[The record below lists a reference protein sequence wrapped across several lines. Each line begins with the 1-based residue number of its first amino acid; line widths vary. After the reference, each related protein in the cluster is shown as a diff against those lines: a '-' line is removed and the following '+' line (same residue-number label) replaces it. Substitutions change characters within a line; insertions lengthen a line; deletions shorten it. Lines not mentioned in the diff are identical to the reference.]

1 MKPPLP
7 IDPRLAEIRERLAER
22 RAVVVVAPPGAGKT
36 TRVPP
41 AVAGEG
47 AVIVLQ
53 PRRIAARSLAARIAD
68 ENGWRVGE
76 EVGWQVRFERRFT
89 PRTRILVATEGVLT
103 ARLQSD
109 PLAGAFKTIV
119 LDEFHERS
127 IHADLALALARQ
139 AWLARDDLRIVVMSA
154 TLDAVPVARFL
165 DDAPVVVVEG
175 RPHPVEIA
183 YAPGRQLADAIEDE
197 AARSDGHVLV
207 FLPGAGEI
215 RAAAERLGGRR
226 LAREMRI
233 LPLHGRLS
241 AEAQDTALRPGP
253 ERKILLATNVAETSI
268 TVDGVTSVVDTG
280 LHRVPRLDVALGIDR
295 LGIERISRDAA
306 DQRAGRAGRTRP
318 GRALRLWDA
327 RDILRDHREPEI
339 ARIDLCSPL
348 LDILAWGGSPLAF
361 PWFEPPPADRVVAAL
376 ELLRA
381 LGAVDDTGLTSL
393 GLLLSA
399 IPLPPR
405 LARTLV
411 AAGGTPLAAAA
422 CAVLSERVMP
432 RGPLPAGAS
441 DVLSRAERT
450 TDDAPQLARAAAEIT
465 AAFDRLRA
473 DRRFAASIAVAQL
486 DEPDAER
493 RLLHALVTGFPD
505 RLARRR
511 EPGSRRLLLGS
522 GHGAVLDRDSVV
534 HDGEFLL
541 AIDVEAAPRGTAA
554 EARVRM
560 ASRVDPEWL
569 PPALVTVEH
578 RFDPA
583 TQKVRA
589 LASARIGGLV
599 ISEHDVAPD
608 RERCEALLR
617 EAFIARGITA
627 DQSEAAARLRFAGVA
642 PDLPS
647 AAQVA
652 CAGAATLPPLDL
664 WATLPEAARHAV
676 SKAAP
681 ASIPLPSGRSAR
693 LRYRDDGS
701 VVAAV
706 KLQELFGLAETPRV
720 GARRDPVVFELLAP
734 NGRAVQTTRDL
745 RSFWETTYPAV
756 RRELRGRYPRH
767 PWPEDPWTAPATHRT
782 KPR

>member
-1 MKPPLP
+1 
-7 IDPRLAEIRERLAER
+7 
-22 RAVVVVAPPGAGKT
+22 
-36 TRVPP
+36 
-41 AVAGEG
+41 
-47 AVIVLQ
+47 
-53 PRRIAARSLAARIAD
+53 
-68 ENGWRVGE
+68 
-76 EVGWQVRFERRFT
+76 
-89 PRTRILVATEGVLT
+89 
-103 ARLQSD
+103 
-109 PLAGAFKTIV
+109 
-119 LDEFHERS
+119 
-127 IHADLALALARQ
+127 
-139 AWLARDDLRIVVMSA
+139 
-154 TLDAVPVARFL
+154 
-165 DDAPVVVVEG
+165 
-175 RPHPVEIA
+175 
-183 YAPGRQLADAIEDE
+183 
-197 AARSDGHVLV
+197 
-207 FLPGAGEI
+207 
-215 RAAAERLGGRR
+215 
-226 LAREMRI
+226 
-233 LPLHGRLS
+233 
-241 AEAQDTALRPGP
+241 
-253 ERKILLATNVAETSI
+253 
-268 TVDGVTSVVDTG
+268 
-280 LHRVPRLDVALGIDR
+280 
-295 LGIERISRDAA
+295 
-306 DQRAGRAGRTRP
+306 
-318 GRALRLWDA
+318 
-327 RDILRDHREPEI
+327 
-339 ARIDLCSPL
+339 
-348 LDILAWGGSPLAF
+348 
-361 PWFEPPPADRVVAAL
+361 
-376 ELLRA
+376 
-381 LGAVDDTGLTSL
+381 
-393 GLLLSA
+393 
-399 IPLPPR
+399 
-405 LARTLV
+405 
-411 AAGGTPLAAAA
+411 
-422 CAVLSERVMP
+422 MP